1 MESGLDIELKQ
12 PQHIRWLGACLFGLI
27 FATLIGG
34 FSVIMAGVLL
44 VVFLTG
50 ATLIGLEE

>member
-12 PQHIRWLGACLFGLI
+12 PQHTRWLGVCLFGLI

>member
-1 MESGLDIELKQ
+1 MESGLSIELK
-12 PQHIRWLGACLFGLI
+12 PTQHTRWLGACLFGLI

-34 FSVIMAGVLL
+34 FSVIMAGILL

-50 ATLIGLEE
+50 ATLIGLEQ

>member
-12 PQHIRWLGACLFGLI
+12 PQHTRWLGACLFGLI